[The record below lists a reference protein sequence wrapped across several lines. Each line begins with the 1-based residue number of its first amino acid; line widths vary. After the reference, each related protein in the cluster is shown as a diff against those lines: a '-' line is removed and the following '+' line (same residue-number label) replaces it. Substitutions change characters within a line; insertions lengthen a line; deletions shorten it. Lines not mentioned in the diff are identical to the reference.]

1 MFYRNALKGLRGSDR
16 VYSVK
21 SFGGGMNTV
30 SEDFLLEQG
39 VAKISYNLSG
49 KTGALRECGGF
60 SAFTLPF
67 DGKETEV
74 TIGNKA
80 ITKVWYYRRFD
91 LPTRKND
98 DRILLLSEDKR
109 LYNIYVNGLDLG
121 VSLVDERQFEEMPEA
136 LNYRL
141 NGEDVMIFCSGK
153 DKMRVYNGVDTP
165 TVIDDAPALSS
176 ICVHGER
183 LFATSP
189 DTLNT
194 LWFSDD
200 LDPTNWNISLD
211 EAGFVEMADEN
222 GALLKVLSFFNYVYV
237 FRSYGI
243 TRFYATGEQSR
254 FSLMHLFVSSDRII
268 GDTVCVCG
276 DRILFLTQ
284 RGLFDFDGS
293 GTVKI
298 LDRLSGLFEGED
310 NSQARAAY
318 FGGKYFLACR
328 LNFNDGRRV
337 MCEKGDYV
345 NNALVEVD
353 LASGSVAVVRG
364 VDVASLAAVNAP
376 DKNFLLACFRNEKR
390 VAIFDDGGSVFGEAM
405 PKRWVCPKTDLD
417 GADRR
422 KLLRYALIETEHDLT
437 LCVEADGQE
446 HTRFVRGSDRQQKV
460 PFNVTGSVFRL
471 SVDADT
477 DKMRV
482 SRPQLIFREY

>member
-121 VSLVDERQFEEMPEA
+121 VSLVDERQFEETPEA

-276 DRILFLTQ
+276 ARILFLTQ

-318 FGGKYFLACR
+318 FGGKSRLPLEFQRRTQSDVRKGRLRKQRACGGGFGKR
-328 LNFNDGRRV
+328 QRCRGARRGRRFA
-337 MCEKGDYV
+337 CGSQRARQKFFACLFPQRKESGDFRRRRKRFRRGDAQ
-345 NNALVEVD
+345 ALGLSQD
-353 LASGSVAVVRG
+353 GFGRSGQKKASALRAYRNGARFDAVRG
-364 VDVASLAAVNAP
+364 GRRTGTHKICQRLRQAA
-376 DKNFLLACFRNEKR
+376 K
-390 VAIFDDGGSVFGEAM
+390 
-405 PKRWVCPKTDLD
+405 
-417 GADRR
+417 GALQR
-422 KLLRYALIETEHDLT
+422 
-437 LCVEADGQE
+437 DGQ
-446 HTRFVRGSDRQQKV
+446 RFQ
-460 PFNVTGSVFRL
+460 
-471 SVDADT
+471 A
-477 DKMRV
+477 V
-482 SRPQLIFREY
+482 S

>member
-1 MFYRNALKGLRGSDR
+1 MLEAVEVKDKFGNSVRFSHLPDGLFVKVKGETEVTYFYRPEEKSFFDEAETGNCRVSASYGARSRRRILLCVRAFRGSAAVGRQVQGQSENRIAQKGRNVRQSAEVVLMFYRNALKGLRGSDR

-109 LYNIYVNGLDLG
+109 LYNIYINGLDLG
-121 VSLVDERQFEEMPEA
+121 VSLVDERQFEETPEA

-276 DRILFLTQ
+276 DRILF
-284 RGLFDFDGS
+284 
-293 GTVKI
+293 
-298 LDRLSGLFEGED
+298 
-310 NSQARAAY
+310 
-318 FGGKYFLACR
+318 
-328 LNFNDGRRV
+328 
-337 MCEKGDYV
+337 
-345 NNALVEVD
+345 
-353 LASGSVAVVRG
+353 
-364 VDVASLAAVNAP
+364 
-376 DKNFLLACFRNEKR
+376 
-390 VAIFDDGGSVFGEAM
+390 
-405 PKRWVCPKTDLD
+405 
-417 GADRR
+417 
-422 KLLRYALIETEHDLT
+422 
-437 LCVEADGQE
+437 
-446 HTRFVRGSDRQQKV
+446 
-460 PFNVTGSVFRL
+460 
-471 SVDADT
+471 
-477 DKMRV
+477 
-482 SRPQLIFREY
+482 

>member
-1 MFYRNALKGLRGSDR
+1 M
-16 VYSVK
+16 
-21 SFGGGMNTV
+21 
-30 SEDFLLEQG
+30 
-39 VAKISYNLSG
+39 
-49 KTGALRECGGF
+49 
-60 SAFTLPF
+60 
-67 DGKETEV
+67 
-74 TIGNKA
+74 
-80 ITKVWYYRRFD
+80 
-91 LPTRKND
+91 
-98 DRILLLSEDKR
+98 
-109 LYNIYVNGLDLG
+109 
-121 VSLVDERQFEEMPEA
+121 
-136 LNYRL
+136 
-141 NGEDVMIFCSGK
+141 
-153 DKMRVYNGVDTP
+153 
-165 TVIDDAPALSS
+165 
-176 ICVHGER
+176 
-183 LFATSP
+183 
-189 DTLNT
+189 
-194 LWFSDD
+194 
-200 LDPTNWNISLD
+200 
-211 EAGFVEMADEN
+211 
-222 GALLKVLSFFNYVYV
+222 
-237 FRSYGI
+237 
-243 TRFYATGEQSR
+243 
-254 FSLMHLFVSSDRII
+254 
-268 GDTVCVCG
+268 CVCG
-276 DRILFLTQ
+276 ARILFLTQ

-318 FGGKYFLACR
+318 FGGKYYLACR

>member
-1 MFYRNALKGLRGSDR
+1 M
-16 VYSVK
+16 
-21 SFGGGMNTV
+21 
-30 SEDFLLEQG
+30 
-39 VAKISYNLSG
+39 
-49 KTGALRECGGF
+49 
-60 SAFTLPF
+60 
-67 DGKETEV
+67 
-74 TIGNKA
+74 
-80 ITKVWYYRRFD
+80 
-91 LPTRKND
+91 
-98 DRILLLSEDKR
+98 
-109 LYNIYVNGLDLG
+109 
-121 VSLVDERQFEEMPEA
+121 SLVDERQFEETPEA

-353 LASGSVAVVRG
+353 LASGSVARSARRGRRFACGSQCARQKFFACLFPQRKESGDFRRRRKRFRRGDAQALGLSQDGFGRSGQKKASALRAYRNGARFDAVRG
-364 VDVASLAAVNAP
+364 GRRTGAHKICQRLRQAA
-376 DKNFLLACFRNEKR
+376 K
-390 VAIFDDGGSVFGEAM
+390 
-405 PKRWVCPKTDLD
+405 
-417 GADRR
+417 GALQR
-422 KLLRYALIETEHDLT
+422 
-437 LCVEADGQE
+437 DGQ
-446 HTRFVRGSDRQQKV
+446 RFQAVR
-460 PFNVTGSVFRL
+460 
-471 SVDADT
+471 
-477 DKMRV
+477 
-482 SRPQLIFREY
+482 

>member
-49 KTGALRECGGF
+49 RTGALRECGGF

-121 VSLVDERQFEEMPEA
+121 VSLVDERQFEETPEA

-276 DRILFLTQ
+276 ARILF
-284 RGLFDFDGS
+284 
-293 GTVKI
+293 
-298 LDRLSGLFEGED
+298 
-310 NSQARAAY
+310 
-318 FGGKYFLACR
+318 
-328 LNFNDGRRV
+328 
-337 MCEKGDYV
+337 
-345 NNALVEVD
+345 
-353 LASGSVAVVRG
+353 
-364 VDVASLAAVNAP
+364 
-376 DKNFLLACFRNEKR
+376 
-390 VAIFDDGGSVFGEAM
+390 
-405 PKRWVCPKTDLD
+405 
-417 GADRR
+417 
-422 KLLRYALIETEHDLT
+422 
-437 LCVEADGQE
+437 
-446 HTRFVRGSDRQQKV
+446 
-460 PFNVTGSVFRL
+460 
-471 SVDADT
+471 
-477 DKMRV
+477 
-482 SRPQLIFREY
+482 